1 MLAIAGQTA
10 EPNWLKK
17 LEGTHWFPGG
27 IIGYKSLIF
36 FPFTF
41 FKIQFFF
48 IRFFPRATPGTS
60 ASIQ

>member
-27 IIGYKSLIF
+27 IIGYKNLIF
-36 FPFTF
+36 SLPNF
-41 FKIQFFF
+41 F
-48 IRFFPRATPGTS
+48 
-60 ASIQ
+60 